1 MQKHGMIKGTLDSSC
16 DNGMSAMINAW
27 KVYQSD
33 KDVDASEKMK
43 DIMKYNEFDCKV
55 LWEILSYLRKNHS

>member
-16 DNGMSAMINAW
+16 DNGMSAMIKAW

-43 DIMKYNEFDCKV
+43 DIVKYNEFDCKV